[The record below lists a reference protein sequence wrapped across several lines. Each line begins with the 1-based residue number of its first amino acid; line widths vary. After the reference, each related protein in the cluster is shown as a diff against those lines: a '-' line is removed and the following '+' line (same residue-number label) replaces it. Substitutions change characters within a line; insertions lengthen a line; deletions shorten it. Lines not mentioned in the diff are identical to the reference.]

1 MKSIFIS
8 LSSILILVYFG
19 FGLLLYLRQNSFIY
33 YPTPEQSH
41 DGVESRSFSINGET
55 INTFIVNPGQKK
67 AVLYFGGNSEEVG
80 FNAPIFGPALPDS
93 TIYLTNYRGYGGS
106 SGEPSEQVLF
116 ADALTL
122 YDELKAQYSSLSII
136 GRSLGSGVAA
146 HLATHREIDRLVL
159 VTPYDSIENLAQDQ
173 YPFYPIS
180 LILRDKYKTI
190 DLVDKIKAQ
199 TLIFI
204 AEYDQLIAPKHSLKL
219 ASAFP
224 NQQVQVETIPN
235 VEHGNIT
242 GHPHYQA
249 RLRDFFSPKFK

>member
-146 HLATHREIDRLVL
+146 QGWVYR
-159 VTPYDSIENLAQDQ
+159 
-173 YPFYPIS
+173 FPIS
-180 LILRDKYKTI
+180 LWP
-190 DLVDKIKAQ
+190 KIIMG
-199 TLIFI
+199 LWM
-204 AEYDQLIAPKHSLKL
+204 L
-219 ASAFP
+219 
-224 NQQVQVETIPN
+224 NQK
-235 VEHGNIT
+235 
-242 GHPHYQA
+242 QA
-249 RLRDFFSPKFK
+249 RVPALSLGYPYLILLYKVGYLMSTLRWSCPNSVDRLKM